1 MLVINY
7 KEKTECDFE
16 FPFRMFISGSSQSGK
31 TFFAEKLLRSQLF
44 KENICDVNYRHPDY
58 LEHAPVDWDK
68 TLSAHVS
75 YQSGLPT
82 MEDLLRLEPNTC
94 IVLDDLYE
102 ECVNSKVVDYLF
114 RVLSG
119 KKKLSVIIM
128 SQRYF
133 AKGKF
138 GMNIR
143 NNCNYTVLLRNSD
156 ARVNNRVSRTF
167 NVHRQVSRCFARK
180 TAYPYVLIDTTPSAM
195 VSGFKVYE
203 DIFSKYQIVYSD
215 DGMRG
220 YVIPENEFN
229 KYFLK
234 VNGRLATL
242 KNANSKTEKFKW
254 RKSRKSRESKKR
266 KFERKEITSQESDE
280 SSGKSDFSTK
290 STESS
295 ESSKSSAFSGSE
307 RYSD

>member
-1 MLVINY
+1 
-7 KEKTECDFE
+7 
-16 FPFRMFISGSSQSGK
+16 MFISGSSQSGK
-31 TFFAEKLLRSQLF
+31 TFFAEKLLRGQLF
-44 KENICDVNYRHPDY
+44 KERICVVNYRHPDY
-58 LEHAPVDWDK
+58 LEHAPVEWDK
-68 TLSAHVS
+68 TLPAHVS

-94 IVLDDLYE
+94 VVLDDLYE

-143 NNCNYTVLLRNSD
+143 NNCNYTVLLRNTD
-156 ARVNNRVSRTF
+156 ARVNNRVSRAF
-167 NVHRQVSRCFARK
+167 NVHRQVSRCFAQK
-180 TAYPYVLIDTTPSAM
+180 SAYPYVLIDTSPTAM

-229 KYFLK
+229 KYFSK
-234 VNGRLATL
+234 VNKRLATL
-242 KNANSKTEKFKW
+242 KNENTETEKFK
-254 RKSRKSRESKKR
+254 RRRSRKSREISKKR
-266 KFERKEITSQESDE
+266 KFAPQEKSYSSTPESDE
-280 SSGKSDFSTK
+280 SSSRSEFATK
-290 STESS
+290 SRESS
-295 ESSKSSAFSGSE
+295 ESSQFTESSGTE
-307 RYSD
+307 

>member
-7 KEKTECDFE
+7 KTREECLFE

-31 TFFAEKLLRSQLF
+31 TYFAEKLLRSQLF
-44 KENICDVNYRHPDY
+44 KENVQVVNYRHPDY
-58 LEHAPVDWDK
+58 LDHAPVNWDK
-68 TLSAHVS
+68 TLPAHVS
-75 YQSGLPT
+75 YQCGLPT
-82 MEDLLRLEPNTC
+82 MDELCKLEPNTC

-102 ECVNSKVVDYLF
+102 ECVTSKAIDYLF

-119 KKKLSVIIM
+119 KKKISVIIM

-133 AKGKF
+133 AKGRF

-143 NNCNYTVLLRNSD
+143 NNCNYTVLLRNTDS
-156 ARVNNRVSRTF
+156 RVNHRVSRAF
-167 NVHRQVSRCFARK
+167 EVHRQVSRCFATK
-180 TAYPYVLIDTTPSAM
+180 SAYPYVLLDTSPTAM
-195 VSGFKVYE
+195 VSGFRVYE

-215 DGMRG
+215 EGMRG

-234 VNGRLATL
+234 VNGTLAAL
-242 KNANSKTEKFKW
+242 KNENSKTEKFK
-254 RKSRKSRESKKR
+254 RRRSRKSRESKKR
-266 KFERKEITSQESDE
+266 KFVPQESPTQESDE